1 MKKNMEMKM
10 NKKMAAKQALAVLLM
25 TASMTMTAFAGTSG
39 NESLLP
45 RENYQNDRN
54 REAVTA
60 YMNEMRTRWSADQL
74 KEVHPVDID
83 QDGVLEYV
91 VKTAERDE
99 VYTSWNEIDTY
110 VMSFDGSVQV
120 TNIDSRTDRYEPI
133 RIGVIPEEKKL
144 VTAAVTAVRGSEMTE
159 FTLEN
164 GQLVKGNE
172 YYWDVST
179 AGSDK
184 AAETELCKTVFTD
197 YVDLPEADDAAAYLS
212 EAAGKQEEEQLY
224 PYGESELGKDVM
236 VNVRYNIH

>member
-60 YMNEMRTRWSADQL
+60 YMNEMRTRWSADHL

-184 AAETELCKTVFTD
+184 AAETELCQNSV
-197 YVDLPEADDAAAYLS
+197 YRLRGS
-212 EAAGKQEEEQLY
+212 AGSSRC
-224 PYGESELGKDVM
+224 GSISLGGSRKAGGRTAVSVWRKRTGKRRDGKCK
-236 VNVRYNIH
+236 I

>member
-10 NKKMAAKQALAVLLM
+10 NKKMAAKQALAVLVM

-39 NESLLP
+39 NASLLP

-83 QDGVLEYV
+83 QDGVVEYV
-91 VKTAERDE
+91 VKTATPDE
-99 VYTSWNEIDTY
+99 PYIWDLIDTY
-110 VMSFDGSVQV
+110 VMSFNGTVQV
-120 TNIDSRTDRYEPI
+120 TNIDCRMGRYEPVQ
-133 RIGVIPEEKKL
+133 IGVIPEEKKL

-179 AGSDK
+179 AGSDR

-197 YVDLPEADDAAAYLS
+197 YVDLPEASDASAYLS
-212 EAAGKQEEEQLY
+212 ETAGKQEEERLY
-224 PYGESELGKDVM
+224 PYGTSELGKDVM
-236 VNVRYNIH
+236 VKVRYNIH

>member
-110 VMSFDGSVQV
+110 KATIEILRKSVY
-120 TNIDSRTDRYEPI
+120 SYL
-133 RIGVIPEEKKL
+133 EEIK
-144 VTAAVTAVRGSEMTE
+144 S
-159 FTLEN
+159 
-164 GQLVKGNE
+164 
-172 YYWDVST
+172 
-179 AGSDK
+179 
-184 AAETELCKTVFTD
+184 C
-197 YVDLPEADDAAAYLS
+197 
-212 EAAGKQEEEQLY
+212 
-224 PYGESELGKDVM
+224 
-236 VNVRYNIH
+236 